1 MTLQEIENLI
11 RERYTGRQPLALQV
25 EVDDHG
31 KWTAHDNP
39 PLKDFADKRS
49 FVEAY
54 ARTLREHPIV
64 LVD

>member
-1 MTLQEIENLI
+1 MTLQGVENLI
-11 RERYTGRQPLALQV
+11 RERYTGRQPLALQI
-25 EVDDHG
+25 EVDEHG

-54 ARTLREHPIV
+54 ARTLKEHPIV